1 MRKLLIVILLGA
13 MLFAGVAP
21 LNLAAAGQTKQGRM
35 KKVSATVQTPAR
47 SSSTGKSRSRR
58 RVSHKSNRGQ
68 KNPEPDRITE
78 IQEALVREGAFS
90 GTPTGKLDPA
100 TVVAIRKFQASNGL
114 NPTGKLDAVSLQK
127 LGLGSEIAGM
137 AAPLAA
143 EAGPSQGTHSN

>member
-1 MRKLLIVILLGA
+1 MRKRLIAILLGA
-13 MLFAGVAP
+13 MLFAGLAP
-21 LNLAAAGQTKQGRM
+21 LTLAAAGRAMQEKT

-47 SSSTGKSRSRR
+47 SPSTAKTKSRR
-58 RVSHKSNRGQ
+58 RASRKSNRGQ

-78 IQEALVREGAFS
+78 IQEALVREGTYS

-100 TVVAIRKFQASNGL
+100 TVAAIRKFQASNGL
-114 NPTGKLDAVSLQK
+114 NPTGKLDALSLQK

-143 EAGPSQGTHSN
+143 EAGPSQ